1 VALPTGLPVASVFA
15 LTAGVTTVTA
25 LAAHLV
31 CPRRRGSFRRA
42 HPATEEYQPWEPY
55 CRHPTMPEPRAIGG
69 VSLRAGAFVLS
80 GVALSTVLFSALSTF
95 VIFRDSAVPV
105 LFAAASSIPV
115 GINSFLVLS
124 YALGFL
130 TSYVFFYRGGLDRIR
145 RLFGDDG

>member
-1 VALPTGLPVASVFA
+1 
-15 LTAGVTTVTA
+15 
-25 LAAHLV
+25 
-31 CPRRRGSFRRA
+31 
-42 HPATEEYQPWEPY
+42 
-55 CRHPTMPEPRAIGG
+55 MPEPRAIGG

-130 TSYVFFYRGGLDRIR
+130 TSYVFFYRSGLDRIR